1 MRSGV
6 QILEKNNVKVSMR
19 LEGRNTYFYLC
30 SYSDNLSGSNGIPY
44 WPPGM
49 TGTLVALLSAIK
61 LIFIAKSAI
70 RKIWNRVHLAVK
82 KQLKVCVNASSDP
95 IPN

>member
-1 MRSGV
+1 MH
-6 QILEKNNVKVSMR
+6 LAVKKATKDVKSAWKYNW
-19 LEGRNTYFYLC
+19 G
-30 SYSDNLSGSNGIPY
+30 SYHENLSGSNGIPY
-44 WPPGM
+44 CMPPGM

-95 IPN
+95 ILPN